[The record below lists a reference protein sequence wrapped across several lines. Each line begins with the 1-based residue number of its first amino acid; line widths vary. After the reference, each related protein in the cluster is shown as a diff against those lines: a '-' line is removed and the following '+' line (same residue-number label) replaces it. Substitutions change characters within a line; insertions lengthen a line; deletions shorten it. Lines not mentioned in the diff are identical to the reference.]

1 MSILFEQSFP
11 SNNPTGIPHSSY
23 LRLPNYSSLHLRR
36 FHPYAAA
43 LSNFVDTMELAGD
56 SDADSDILADVHL
69 ASASSPLPVVFEDDC
84 MTGLRSVVAEMIGQ
98 RDACARIG
106 SVELIIDFALA
117 LRRYSCK
124 EKNTAVASEAPATLP
139 SVTLQA

>member
-11 SNNPTGIPHSSY
+11 SNNPTGIPHSSC
-23 LRLPNYSSLHLRR
+23 LRLPNYTSLHLRR

-56 SDADSDILADVHL
+56 SDADSDIADVYR
-69 ASASSPLPVVFEDDC
+69 APASSPLPVIFEDDC

-98 RDACARIG
+98 RDTCARVG
-106 SVELIIDFALA
+106 SVELVIDFALA
-117 LRRYSCK
+117 LRRYSRK
-124 EKNTAVASEAPATLP
+124 ERNTAVASEAPATLP